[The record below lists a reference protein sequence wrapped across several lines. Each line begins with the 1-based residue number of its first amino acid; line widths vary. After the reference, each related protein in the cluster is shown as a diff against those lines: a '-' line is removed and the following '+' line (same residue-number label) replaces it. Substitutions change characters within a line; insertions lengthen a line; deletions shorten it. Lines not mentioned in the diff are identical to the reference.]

1 MSRLILLRHGQSQ
14 WNLENR
20 FTGWTDISLTEK
32 GVKEAQLAGELMKKN
47 NINIDII
54 FSSMLKRANETAKH
68 VLEQMDL
75 NHLWNNKNLIM
86 TKNQSLNERDYGD
99 LVGLNKKETADKYGH
114 EQVHIWRRSF
124 DIPPPGGESLKDVV
138 ARVKPYY
145 DEFIEPEIKN
155 NKDIIIVAHGN
166 SLRAIMIRVGL
177 YRPEEISQIELPTGS
192 PFIIIFEDEKVTS
205 FKYSILVFF
214 KFIKINYVI
223 LLKAYLLYF

>member
-20 FTGWTDISLTEK
+20 FTGWTDVSLTKK
-32 GVKEAQLAGELMKKN
+32 GIKEAQSAGELMKKN

-54 FSSMLKRANETAKH
+54 FSSILKRANETAIHALK
-68 VLEQMDL
+68 QMDL
-75 NHLWNNKNLIM
+75 EHLWENNNLIM

-99 LVGLNKKETADKYGH
+99 LVGLNKKETADKYGY

-124 DIPPPGGESLKDVV
+124 EVPPPGGESLKDVV

-145 DEFIEPEIKN
+145 DEFIEPEVNN

-166 SLRAIMIRVGL
+166 SLRAIMIRIGL

-192 PFIIIFEDEKVTS
+192 PFNINFKDKKVIS
-205 FKYSILVFF
+205 FKYLS
-214 KFIKINYVI
+214 
-223 LLKAYLLYF
+223 